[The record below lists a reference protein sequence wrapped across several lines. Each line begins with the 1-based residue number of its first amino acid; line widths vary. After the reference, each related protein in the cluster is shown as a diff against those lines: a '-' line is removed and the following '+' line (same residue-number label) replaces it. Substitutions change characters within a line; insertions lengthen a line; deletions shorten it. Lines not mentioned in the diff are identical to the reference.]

1 MLKKKL
7 FRELRLNAGQ
17 FVTIFLMVMIAA
29 LAFAGVHAYMD
40 GMEDSGDRFY
50 REYNLEDLWLTG
62 ENFTS
67 EDLETIKQVP
77 NVKNAERVL
86 AFQCTWIRPE
96 GNVTIETNFIETN
109 EISRMYVFEGEGFDP
124 EASGLWLDYY
134 LARNLEVHPGDEI
147 PLSYGGYTFHEKV
160 NGLIGTP
167 DHVYAVKDSSV
178 IFTDHT
184 DFGFAYLS
192 AKEFP
197 PQIMYDQILESEEM
211 TQLLDQA
218 GTISAAWKIPKATG
232 TSAGDFLSGMA
243 SLFGDQA
250 EEGGAA
256 ETEEGAAEA
265 ASFDLAEVDLDKA
278 LEMASVI

>member
-77 NVKNAERVL
+77 NVNAERVL

-184 DFGFAYLS
+184 D
-192 AKEFP
+192 
-197 PQIMYDQILESEEM
+197 
-211 TQLLDQA
+211 LDLR
-218 GTISAAWKIPKATG
+218 TCPRKN
-232 TSAGDFLSGMA
+232 FRLR
-243 SLFGDQA
+243 
-250 EEGGAA
+250 
-256 ETEEGAAEA
+256 
-265 ASFDLAEVDLDKA
+265 
-278 LEMASVI
+278 